1 MALRTLNS
9 RPTGFCASRRSA
21 DEGDDAIA
29 AIETKEREDLA
40 IRDRRVADR
49 VQKFPESVIREM
61 TRIATLHGAVN
72 LAQGYPDFEPPPEV
86 TEAAKRALD
95 GGYNQYSITWG
106 ARELRDA
113 IARRAKAFNGI
124 DADPEANLVVTCGS
138 TEAMMAAMLS
148 LINEGDEAVI
158 FEPFYENYGPDAI
171 VSGARPRYV
180 RMAWPDW
187 TVDEEALKA
196 AFTDRTKVLIL
207 NTPNNPTGKIF
218 TRDELRVIADLC
230 AEHDV
235 VAVTDEIYEHI
246 VFEGAKH
253 VSLATVGD
261 MAERTITIN
270 GLSKT
275 YSATGWRVGWAI
287 APRTLASAMR
297 RTHDFLT
304 VGAPHPLQ
312 IATVAALNLP
322 ESYYRELARAYQ
334 AKRDAFVR
342 GLQEVGLDC
351 RLPAGAYYVM
361 ADFSA
366 FPFPDDWSFAMYLV
380 ERLRVAVVPGSSFY
394 GNPTDGQRFVRFMFS
409 KKDETLREAVS
420 RVQGLRDVR

>member
-1 MALRTLNS
+1 MS
-9 RPTGFCASRRSA
+9 
-21 DEGDDAIA
+21 
-29 AIETKEREDLA
+29 
-40 IRDRRVADR
+40 
-49 VQKFPESVIREM
+49 
-61 TRIATLHGAVN
+61 
-72 LAQGYPDFEPPPEV
+72 
-86 TEAAKRALD
+86 
-95 GGYNQYSITWG
+95 
-106 ARELRDA
+106 
-113 IARRAKAFNGI
+113 
-124 DADPEANLVVTCGS
+124 
-138 TEAMMAAMLS
+138 AMLS
-148 LINEGDEAVI
+148 LINEGDGAVI
-158 FEPFYENYGPDAI
+158 FEPFYENYGPVAI
-171 VSGARPRYV
+171 VSGRRPLYV
-180 RMAWPDW
+180 RMWWPDW
-187 TVDEEALKA
+187 GIDEEQLKA

-218 TRDELRVIADLC
+218 TRDELRVVADLC
-230 AEHDV
+230 ADHDV

-334 AKRDAFVR
+334 EKRDGFVR
-342 GLQEVGLDC
+342 GLQAAGLDC
-351 RLPAGAYYVM
+351 RPPAGAYYVM

-366 FPFPDDWSFAMYLV
+366 FPFPDDWAFAMYLV

-394 GNPTDGQRFVRFMFS
+394 GNPKDGQRFVRFMFS